1 MYKANSPPTLTPCL
15 SHQQYNNVSLGFAAL
30 AVALILKDHEFLGS
44 VAFCLALNFKQ
55 MALYYAPVFGVF
67 LFARCVYRKNCVLH
81 LAKLAI
87 AVIATFAVLWAPFCI
102 FSREG
107 EVCLSSLQQGKPQQ
121 RPNSTTDCGLIL

>member
-1 MYKANSPPTLTPCL
+1 MADNPSTLILCMI
-15 SHQQYNNVSLGFAAL
+15 HQQYNNVSLGFAAL

-55 MALYYAPVFGVF
+55 MALYYAPAFGVL

-87 AVIATFAVLWAPFCI
+87 AVIGTFAVLWAPFCI

-107 EVCLSSLQQGKPQQ
+107 EVCLSSVAQGKQQQ
-121 RPNSTTDCGLIL
+121 RLNATADYELTVM